1 MRRTVLTVLAL
12 LLVSGGLLAADA
24 PKKRAFSLNAG
35 AQMMIWSDVESA
47 AITLDFRASFRL
59 GPNFELSPEIAF
71 WAGGDTGHST
81 SDKSRLSPGLMANFV
96 IGHFFLGGGV
106 ILPGGFGAKAN
117 IGYIF
122 GHIMVTAHFGTAM
135 LSDEQ
140 NTIFGLNLGYRF

>member
-1 MRRTVLTVLAL
+1 MRRTVLSVLAL
-12 LLVSGGLLAADA
+12 LLVSGGLLAAEA

-35 AQMMIWSDVESA
+35 AQMMIWSDVEAS

-71 WAGGDTGHST
+71 WVGGDTGHST

-106 ILPGGFGAKAN
+106 ILPSGFGAKAN

-122 GHIMVTAHFGTAM
+122 GHVMVTAHFGTAM

-140 NTIFGLNLGYRF
+140 NTIFGINLGYRF

>member
-1 MRRTVLTVLAL
+1 MRKALFAVLAL
-12 LLVSGGLLAADA
+12 MFVSGGLLAADA

-35 AQMMIWSDVESA
+35 AQMMIWSDVEA
-47 AITLDFRASFRL
+47 ATLTLDFRASFRL

-81 SDKSRLSPGLMANFV
+81 SDKSRLSPGLMANFLF
-96 IGHFFLGGGV
+96 GRFFLGGGV
-106 ILPGGFGAKAN
+106 ILPSGFGAKAN

>member
-1 MRRTVLTVLAL
+1 MKKTLLILPSAL
-12 LLVSGGLLAADA
+12 LLCGGLFAAEA
-24 PKKRAFSLNAG
+24 PKKTAFSLNAG
-35 AQMMIWSDVESA
+35 AQMMIWSDVEAA

-59 GPNFELSPEIAF
+59 GPNFELSPEIAI
-71 WAGGDTGHST
+71 WVGGDTGHST

-106 ILPGGFGAKAN
+106 ILPSGFGAKAN

>member
-1 MRRTVLTVLAL
+1 MRRTLLTVLAL
-12 LLVSGGLLAADA
+12 LVVSGCFLAADA

-35 AQMMIWSDVESA
+35 AQMMIWSDVEAS

-59 GPNFELSPEIAF
+59 GPNFELSPEIAI
-71 WAGGDTGHST
+71 WVGGDTGHST

-96 IGHFFLGGGV
+96 IGRFFLGGGV
-106 ILPGGFGAKAN
+106 ILPSGFGAKAN

-122 GHIMVTAHFGTAM
+122 GHVMVTAHFGTAM